1 MTTDQ
6 KKVIVDL
13 MECIYCEKTVGE
25 RTERTKYNVL
35 RMFEMLA

>member
-13 MECIYCEKTVGE
+13 MECIYSEKGPKELNT
-25 RTERTKYNVL
+25 
-35 RMFEMLA
+35 MC

>member
-1 MTTDQ
+1 MTIDQ
-6 KKVIVDL
+6 KKIIVDL
-13 MECIYCEKTVGE
+13 MECIYSEKTVGE